1 MYSPKCITEYRDDSG
16 ELQGGAVDLVHEPRS
31 EPEGVEL
38 TTVFIGDMNS
48 APAVRARVQG
58 AGIESWLVDGNNH
71 RFSPARGFFEV
82 LVCVKDETAARE
94 ILALP

>member
-1 MYSPKCITEYRDDSG
+1 MYFPKCITEYRNDSG
-16 ELQGGAVDLVHEPRS
+16 ELHGGGVELMHEPTT
-31 EPEGVEL
+31 EPDGVEL

-48 APAVRARVQG
+48 APEVRARVQG

-82 LVCVKDETAARE
+82 LVCLKDERAARE